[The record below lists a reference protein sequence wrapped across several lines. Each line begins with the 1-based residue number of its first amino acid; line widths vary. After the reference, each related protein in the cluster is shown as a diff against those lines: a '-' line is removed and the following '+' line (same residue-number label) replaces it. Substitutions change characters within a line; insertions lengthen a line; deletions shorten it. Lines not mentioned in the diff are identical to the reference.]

1 MMMLLYSSLDSLL
14 RQGFLSYDEQPPHT
28 VVLKPFSI
36 MASLVDQNLFALSG
50 LKGNASD
57 ISHAMAC
64 YLYKPPQFSLHTRES
79 GPDGKQLVGIVES
92 RSLSR
97 FYHIPQWNTFPSEP
111 GSYGEEPPAT
121 GPEAPPSGY
130 SQGGTLRNCFHAD
143 MRNSDD
149 VIHR

>member
-1 MMMLLYSSLDSLL
+1 MHMHARVRVLLYLLDSRIGNTNTFLLFMQHSNIIELIIMMMLLHSSLDSLL

-64 YLYKPPQFSLHTRES
+64 YLYKPPQFSLHTRVS

-97 FYHIPQWNTFPSEP
+97 FYHIPQ
-111 GSYGEEPPAT
+111 
-121 GPEAPPSGY
+121 
-130 SQGGTLRNCFHAD
+130 
-143 MRNSDD
+143 
-149 VIHR
+149 

>member
-97 FYHIPQWNTFPSEP
+97 FYHIPQ
-111 GSYGEEPPAT
+111 
-121 GPEAPPSGY
+121 
-130 SQGGTLRNCFHAD
+130 
-143 MRNSDD
+143 
-149 VIHR
+149 

>member
-1 MMMLLYSSLDSLL
+1 MHMHARVRVLLYLLDSRIGNTNTFLLFMQHSNMQRIELIIMMMLLYSSLDSLL

-64 YLYKPPQFSLHTRES
+64 HLYKPSQFSLHTRES

-97 FYHIPQWNTFPSEP
+97 FYHIPQ
-111 GSYGEEPPAT
+111 
-121 GPEAPPSGY
+121 
-130 SQGGTLRNCFHAD
+130 
-143 MRNSDD
+143 
-149 VIHR
+149 